1 MQDALLYGKS
11 GIKKIVGLEVTDNV
25 TELFIQNDDGTVRSE
40 FKPNTFWLLSNSKL
54 TNKAIKLEGDL
65 HFKYGYQF
73 STREDF
79 ESARQVYKNSD
90 IYSVWN
96 AEEACQIKDGY
107 TFYRDMKPSDLSIF
121 SFDLETTGLDG
132 KAKDAKILII
142 STTFRDSLG
151 NSINKLFSY
160 DEFKSEGKMIEAFCS
175 YAIECNPSVIT
186 GHNIITYD
194 FPYLRSR
201 AEKLGVKLR
210 MGRDNSEVRFN
221 KYDSNFRLDGTRN
234 LEYKNVSIYGRE
246 LCDTYFLAVSFDV
259 SKIFE
264 TYALKPLIKQLGFEK
279 TGRQYYDA
287 GSIRDNYKNPIEW
300 AKIKTY
306 ATEDAEDAIKL
317 FDHMAP
323 LYFNMCPMIPKPFSE
338 MLLGASGSKINSLLV
353 RAYLQDKHSIPKA
366 TPTEAFQGALSFA
379 VSGIYNN
386 CFKIDIASLYPNIIV
401 NYEVFDIDK
410 DPKGY
415 LLELVKSFKESRL
428 KLKKLAAETGDPLY
442 KQMDTT
448 TKGILNSFFGFFSA
462 AGLNFNSPECGS
474 FITAKGREL
483 LGVTIKW
490 ASGKE
495 VSEFVNEQ
503 EGEIEDAETT

>member
-1 MQDALLYGKS
+1 MQEQLLHGKS

-40 FKPNTFWLLSNSKL
+40 FKNNKFWILTHTKL
-54 TNKAIKLEGDL
+54 TPKSMKLNGSL
-65 HFKYGYQF
+65 HYQYGVQF
-73 STREDF
+73 DTRESF
-79 ESARQVYKNSD
+79 ESARQQWKQDD

-96 AEEACQIKDGY
+96 SEEASMMKDGY
-107 TFYRDMKPSDLSIF
+107 TFYRDMKPTDLSIF
-121 SFDLETTGLDG
+121 SFDLETTGLNGSLNSG
-132 KAKDAKILII
+132 KVLII
-142 STTFRDSLG
+142 STTFRNSLG
-151 NSINKLFSY
+151 VSINKLFTY
-160 DEFKSEGKMIEAFCS
+160 DQYKTEKEMINAFCK
-175 YAIECNPSVIT
+175 YLHDCNPSVVT
-186 GHNIITYD
+186 GHNIIGFD
-194 FPYLRSR
+194 FPYLKARCEITG
-201 AEKLGVKLR
+201 AKLK
-210 MGRDNSEVRFN
+210 MGRDGSEVKFN
-221 KYDSNFRLDGTRN
+221 RYDSKFRLDGTRD
-234 LEYKNVSIYGRE
+234 LLYKNITIYGRE
-246 LCDTYFLAVSFDV
+246 VVDTFFLVTSFDV
-259 SKIFE
+259 GKTFE
-264 TYALKPLIKQLGFEK
+264 SHALKPLIKQLGFEK
-279 TGRQYYDA
+279 EGRQYYDA
-287 GSIRDNYKNPIEW
+287 GSIKDHYKNPTEW
-300 AKIKTY
+300 KKIKDY
-306 ATEDAEDAIKL
+306 AESDAEDAIKL

-338 MLLGASGSKINSLLV
+338 ILLGASGSKINSLLV

-490 ASGKE
+490 ASGKD
-495 VSEFVNEQ
+495 VSEFVKE
-503 EGEIEDAETT
+503 EEEIEDAETA

>member
-1 MQDALLYGKS
+1 M
-11 GIKKIVGLEVTDNV
+11 
-25 TELFIQNDDGTVRSE
+25 
-40 FKPNTFWLLSNSKL
+40 
-54 TNKAIKLEGDL
+54 
-65 HFKYGYQF
+65 
-73 STREDF
+73 
-79 ESARQVYKNSD
+79 
-90 IYSVWN
+90 
-96 AEEACQIKDGY
+96 
-107 TFYRDMKPSDLSIF
+107 
-121 SFDLETTGLDG
+121 GLDG
-132 KAKDAKILII
+132 KLKSGKILII
-142 STTFRDSLG
+142 STTFRDSFG
-151 NSINKLFSY
+151 KSINKLFTY
-160 DEFKSEGKMIEAFCS
+160 DQYKTERELLESFCN
-175 YAIECNPSVIT
+175 YLRECNPSVVT
-186 GHNIITYD
+186 GHNIIGFD
-194 FPYLRSR
+194 FPYLKARCEVTG
-201 AEKLGVKLR
+201 AKLS
-210 MGRDNSEVRFN
+210 MGRNDSEVKFN
-221 KYDSNFRLDGTRN
+221 RYDSKFRLDGTRD
-234 LEYKNVSIYGRE
+234 LLYKNISIYGRE
-246 LCDTYFLAVSFDV
+246 VVDTFFLVTSFDV
-259 SKIFE
+259 GKTFE
-264 TYALKPLIKQLGFEK
+264 SHALKPLIKQLGFEK
-279 TGRQYYDA
+279 EGRQYYDA
-287 GSIRDNYKNPIEW
+287 GSIKDHYKNPTEW
-300 AKIKTY
+300 KKIKDY
-306 ATEDAEDAIKL
+306 AESDAEDAIKL

-338 MLLGASGSKINSLLV
+338 ILLTASGSKINALLV

-495 VSEFVNEQ
+495 VSEFVH
-503 EGEIEDAETT
+503 EGEEEDESA